1 MKIYFNGS
9 SEDFN
14 ELIVSAVKYGIGTRE
29 FVSSRISNIVQ
40 KNVELLN
47 EESKKRI
54 IRKIKEEARFGFG
67 NYKSYN
73 PWIKLLDLL
82 EREAE

>member
-1 MKIYFNGS
+1 MKIDFNGS

-47 EESKKRI
+47 EESKK
-54 IRKIKEEARFGFG
+54 K
-67 NYKSYN
+67 NN
-73 PWIKLLDLL
+73 
-82 EREAE
+82 